1 MSTPHLL
8 LLGGT
13 TESRL
18 LANELADAFP
28 GWRITNSLAGR
39 THTTPNLPGDTRT
52 GGFGGPENMA
62 TWLRENG
69 ISAIID
75 ATHPFANTITTNTIT
90 AARTAIPGH
99 EIPYLRLQRPQW
111 EPHPGDNWHTATT
124 PTDAAQHIDTLGTR
138 ALITTGRRDLAA
150 FTHVKA
156 HCLIRTIEPPTE
168 PLPTSHEL
176 ILDRG
181 PYTLEGET
189 TLINNH
195 HIDVLVTKNSGGAAT
210 APKLQAARTAGIPV
224 IMIQRPTL
232 PDDIDIA

>member
-1 MSTPHLL
+1 MSAPHLL

-28 GWRITNSLAGR
+28 GWHITNSLAGR
-39 THTTPNLPGDTRT
+39 THTTPNLPGDTRI

-62 TWLRENG
+62 TWLRENE

-111 EPHPGDNWHTATT
+111 EPQPGDTWHTATT

-156 HCLIRTIEPPTE
+156 HCLIRTIEPPTQI
-168 PLPTSHEL
+168 LPASHEL

-210 APKLQAARTAGIPV
+210 APKLQAAR
-224 IMIQRPTL
+224 
-232 PDDIDIA
+232 